1 MLLVGLGAPSVR
13 HHSEEQLLHEMK
25 RPPPDVQGSAFFI
38 PAQKGLK
45 RLVSATTSASLPYRL
60 TSAAAAAAGSALR
73 FVRGRLLRRGW
84 QRNAKGGIFRRR
96 RIESRY
102 LRLDGIQ

>member
-60 TSAAAAAAGSALR
+60 TSAAAAAAKVAPPDLS
-73 FVRGRLLRRGW
+73 VTCVM
-84 QRNAKGGIFRRR
+84 AK
-96 RIESRY
+96 
-102 LRLDGIQ
+102 IQA